1 MDFKLVEPSV
11 EYKSSYLT
19 GLRSFQR
26 EGLSWHLALNAFDI
40 EVNFVE
46 FVKSLLEKPR
56 RRTDTLVPETEL
68 WGIVDGV
75 YAGRISIRH
84 ELNENLKIVGGHIG
98 YDTVPEF
105 RGRGVAT
112 RMLAGAL
119 PVAKKLG
126 LSRVLLTCDDTN
138 AASIRVIEKN
148 GGTLEASRMV
158 SGRGLK
164 RYYWIDLK

>member
-1 MDFKLVEPSV
+1 MEFKLVEPSI
-11 EYKSSYLT
+11 EYKESYLA

-26 EGLSWHLALNAFDI
+26 EGLPWHSALNAFDV
-40 EVNFVE
+40 EVNFGE

-56 RRTDTLVPETEL
+56 RRTDKFVPETEL
-68 WGIVDGV
+68 WGIADGL

-84 ELNENLKIVGGHIG
+84 ELNENLKIEGGHIG

-112 RMLAGAL
+112 RMLAGVL
-119 PVAKKLG
+119 PVARRLG
-126 LSRVLLTCDDTN
+126 LERVLLTCNDSN

-148 GGTLEASRMV
+148 GGALEAARMV
-158 SGRGLK
+158 PGKGLK

>member
-1 MDFKLVEPSV
+1 MEFKLVEPSV
-11 EYKSSYLT
+11 EYKESYLR
-19 GLRSFQR
+19 GLRSFQS
-26 EGLSWHLALNAFDI
+26 EGLAWHLALNAFDV
-40 EVNFVE
+40 EVNFAE
-46 FVKSLLEKPR
+46 FVSSLLTQPA
-56 RRTDTLVPETEL
+56 ETEL
-68 WGIVDGV
+68 WGLVGGL

-84 ELNENLKIVGGHIG
+84 ELNENLKMEGGHIG

-119 PVAKKLG
+119 PVARRLG
-126 LSRVLLTCDDTN
+126 LERVLLTCNDSN

-148 GGTLEASRMV
+148 GGVLETTRAIP
-158 SGRGLK
+158 GKGLK

>member
-1 MDFKLVEPSV
+1 MEFKLVEPSIK
-11 EYKSSYLT
+11 YKESYLA

-26 EGLSWHLALNAFDI
+26 EGLPWHLALNAFDI
-40 EVNFVE
+40 EVNFAE
-46 FVKSLLEKPR
+46 FIKSLLAKAQH
-56 RRTDTLVPETEL
+56 RTQKFVPETEL
-68 WGIVDGV
+68 WGIVDGL

-84 ELNENLKIVGGHIG
+84 ELNENLKVEGGHIG

-112 RMLAGAL
+112 RMLAAAL
-119 PVAKKLG
+119 PIAERLG
-126 LSRVLLTCDDTN
+126 LERVLLTCNDSN

-148 GGTLEASRMV
+148 GGVLETTRMV
-158 SGRGLK
+158 PGKGLK